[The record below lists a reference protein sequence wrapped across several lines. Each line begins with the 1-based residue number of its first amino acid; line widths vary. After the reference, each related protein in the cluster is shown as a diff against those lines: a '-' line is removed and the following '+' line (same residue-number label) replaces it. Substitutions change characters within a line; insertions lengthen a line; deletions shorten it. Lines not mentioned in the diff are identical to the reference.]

1 MGERRR
7 HYKAPGVKFMRSRP
21 AFAAAVL
28 FAILSLAA
36 APASAQYFRTLSCQ
50 FTSGTTGRFDTDWD
64 VKSANDRI
72 DFSIEGI
79 DMAQAKAKIVSAFG
93 MTNVLLF
100 RGNNSLNF
108 LELMPDGN
116 QAFTS
121 VFFSANRAGKQKGSA
136 DWYPA
141 VHSRH
146 MMIGNYP
153 VVSHYRGF
161 CQAN

>member
-1 MGERRR
+1 
-7 HYKAPGVKFMRSRP
+7 MRFRP
-21 AFAAAVL
+21 ASAAAVL
-28 FAILSLAA
+28 FAILLFDAV
-36 APASAQYFRTLSCQ
+36 PASTETFRSLGCQ

-64 VKSANDRI
+64 VKVASDRI

-79 DMAQAKAKIVSAFG
+79 DTVQARAKIVSAFG
-93 MTNVLLF
+93 MSNVLLF

-116 QAFTS
+116 QAFTT
-121 VFFSANRAGKQKGSA
+121 VFFSANRAGSEVGSR
-136 DWYPA
+136 DWFPA

-153 VVSHYRGF
+153 VVSHYRGY
-161 CQAN
+161 CHAN